1 MSNQFKI
8 GDRVKLKS
16 GGPVLTVNR
25 LATDGDVVEVIWFE
39 GANIKNTWVSIDA
52 LEKAEKNTR

>member
-25 LATDGDVVEVIWFE
+25 TDGDGVEVIWFE
-39 GANIKNTWVSIDA
+39 GANIKSAWISIDA
-52 LEKAEKNTR
+52 LEKAERIQGE